1 MLQGEDRKV
10 YNTFARPMQRNAL
23 QTSQYAK
30 PLCYFFCFFSN
41 TKIIKFSSFFI
52 NILICDDMENRDQY
66 LIEELIPKIGVFL
79 IKSPIHYDDRGY
91 FMEGFN
97 SSLSKEINAEFS
109 FIQYNVSKSKYGTLR
124 GLHFQKPPFS
134 QAKFVRCLKGE
145 IFDVAVDLRSNSPTY
160 GKAVWAYLSEENNY
174 ALFIPRGFAHG
185 FIVTSKEDA
194 IVLYLVDNV
203 YAPQAEGGINWADP
217 SLNINWPLKPLLMSK
232 KDTSWPTIE
241 ASKIRL

>member
-1 MLQGEDRKV
+1 
-10 YNTFARPMQRNAL
+10 
-23 QTSQYAK
+23 
-30 PLCYFFCFFSN
+30 
-41 TKIIKFSSFFI
+41 
-52 NILICDDMENRDQY
+52 MENRDQY
-66 LIEELIPKIGVFL
+66 EIEELTPKMGVFL

-97 SSLSKEINAEFS
+97 DSILKEKGMEFD
-109 FIQYNVSKSKYGTLR
+109 FIQYNVSRSKYGTLR

-145 IFDVAVDLRSNSPTY
+145 IFDVAVDLRSNSLTY
-160 GKAVWAYLSEENNY
+160 GKAVSAYLSEENNY

-194 IVLYLVDNV
+194 IVLYLVDNI

-217 SLNINWPLKPLLMSK
+217 SLNINWQLKPLHISK
-232 KDTSWPTIE
+232 KDTMWPTIE
-241 ASKIRL
+241 ESKIKL